1 MARSLQLV
9 RAMLAR
15 CFATAL
21 LVALVGTG
29 CSSATRPGPP
39 AAVAAEGRSLTA
51 IVAELQMHLRD
62 DTYRYDRPTENG
74 ANVFQLSRWRL
85 ERLQARRG
93 RDVAEWENVDRVI
106 EYARARALERLR
118 LYSEASSA
126 YARVALAGSLLLGP
140 AEEGSAAM
148 ARFAAHAGP
157 SSEPFADAAKE
168 LAFVEGRIRRWE
180 VLALE
185 YVGTPYASLAR
196 EEAEAWEELRVDGV
210 ARNHGPEEAILAA
223 RRLVE
228 RHHDSKRYAQHLI
241 RLGDLY
247 AGAARGE
254 LLASRAG
261 VRSFAPERYQG
272 WLDRAFSSYELA
284 RDARRREHQLEAQ
297 KKIEALLAYHQ
308 GIRSDAP

>member
-1 MARSLQLV
+1 
-9 RAMLAR
+9 MLAR
-15 CFATAL
+15 CFGMAL

-29 CSSATRPGPP
+29 CSSVTRSGPP
-39 AAVAAEGRSLTA
+39 AAVAAEVHTLTA

-62 DTYRYDRPTENG
+62 DTYRYDRARG
-74 ANVFQLSRWRL
+74 ADGENVFERARWRL
-85 ERLQARRG
+85 ERLQAARG
-93 RDVAEWENVDRVI
+93 REVAEWENVDRVI

-118 LYSEASSA
+118 LYSEASPA
-126 YARVALAGSLLLGP
+126 YARVALAGSLLLGA
-140 AEEGSAAM
+140 AEEGGAVM
-148 ARFAAHAGP
+148 ARFAADAGP
-157 SSEPFADAAKE
+157 SSEPLADAAAK

-180 VLALE
+180 LLALE
-185 YVGTPYASLAR
+185 YLGTPYAPLAL
-196 EEAEAWEELRVDGV
+196 EEAEAWGELRVDVV
-210 ARNHGPEEAILAA
+210 ARQRGPEEAISAA

-241 RLGDLY
+241 RLGDVY

-261 VRSFAPERYQG
+261 VRSFSPERYQG

-284 RDARRREHQLEAQ
+284 RDARRRDHSVEAQ

-308 GIRSDAP
+308 GIRSDAQ

>member
-1 MARSLQLV
+1 
-9 RAMLAR
+9 MLAR

-29 CSSATRPGPP
+29 CSSATRSSPP
-39 AAVAAEGRSLTA
+39 RAVAAEGRTLTS
-51 IVAELQMHLRD
+51 IVTELQMHLRN
-62 DTYRYDRPTENG
+62 DTYRYDRATQADGE
-74 ANVFQLSRWRL
+74 NVFELARWRL
-85 ERLQARRG
+85 ERLQATRG

-106 EYARARALERLR
+106 EYARARTLERLR
-118 LYSEASSA
+118 LYSQAGSA
-126 YARVALAGSLLLGP
+126 YARVAQAGSLLLGA
-140 AEEGSAAM
+140 AEDGSATM

-157 SSEPFADAAKE
+157 SSEPFADPARE
-168 LAFVEGRIRRWE
+168 LAFLEERIRRWE

-185 YVGTPYASLAR
+185 YLGTPYASLAR
-196 EEAEAWEELRVDGV
+196 EEAEAWEELRVDVV
-210 ARNHGPEEAILAA
+210 AHQREPEEAILAA

-228 RHHDSKRYAQHLI
+228 RHHESKRYAQHLI
-241 RLGDLY
+241 RLGDLC
-247 AGAARGE
+247 AGAARRE

-272 WLDRAFSSYELA
+272 WLDRAFSAYELA
-284 RDARRREHQLEAQ
+284 RDARRREHRVEAQ